1 MPSLVS
7 PNISTNAFKSPVKT
21 AITNP
26 QSVNLT
32 CLQHRENTQIV
43 QIDRRHDQQPQSFI
57 HKYKHTHK
65 TTRYLR
71 NTNTTKKE
79 PK

>member
-32 CLQHRENTQIV
+32 CLKHRENTQIV
-43 QIDRRHDQQPQSFI
+43 QIGDTTSNLSLSFTSI
-57 HKYKHTHK
+57 
-65 TTRYLR
+65 
-71 NTNTTKKE
+71 NTPTE
-79 PK
+79 PPDT